1 VSAHYHNL
9 AIGPNIYCKHSTS
22 NLALLDKSI
31 SATLPALFLNRRH
44 IDARNMLTSTPIV
57 LAFHIYHNA
66 NRPGQRALHAAG
78 ATTRSTACA
87 VPRIAPLDH
96 CRRQCAHRY
105 LSLQTTHNPDT
116 SMDDQHTRYISTA
129 INAITP
135 LLYATGYHLTPTD
148 TQSGVAG
155 NRAWQTLLSLLFLIW
170 HTSLWQQ
177 RTYSA
182 VTIHRKNLTSRCN
195 DPGTTVTTRVDYFRT
210 LHTAITAASIPLL
223 LSMTVQPP
231 IPRPRLRT
239 TLTTTTGQFNVNPR
253 PLWIRHPYPGHLI
266 IFVANVNTSFG
277 PPWLTLV
284 LTAAHHL
291 YAAVVIVLRQLSN
304 STTLTTLR
312 LPIYTWRLPRLR
324 VHHLV
329 LNLPRRLCYNTL
341 NNNRQPITWDHTLS
355 TSASTLLDAE
365 LGVVACLISATRN
378 HARSRPSMGPVSP
391 FRSLESYAASPQ
403 PASGL
408 LPGLPAYCCLLI
420 LTHQSLGFSL
430 VTSLRRS
437 RWGRRQ

>member
-284 LTAAHHL
+284 LRSCCH
-291 YAAVVIVLRQLSN
+291 R
-304 STTLTTLR
+304 STTAVEL
-312 LPIYTWRLPRLR
+312 
-324 VHHLV
+324 
-329 LNLPRRLCYNTL
+329 YNAH
-341 NNNRQPITWDHTLS
+341 N
-355 TSASTLLDAE
+355 
-365 LGVVACLISATRN
+365 SATTYIYM
-378 HARSRPSMGPVSP
+378 APPSTTRSSPGIKLTPPSMLQHAKQQPTTYHLGPHS
-391 FRSLESYAASPQ
+391 FNKR
-403 PASGL
+403 
-408 LPGLPAYCCLLI
+408 
-420 LTHQSLGFSL
+420 FD
-430 VTSLRRS
+430 TS
-437 RWGRRQ
+437 